1 MRRRLALGW
10 LQVNDEDPSQI
21 LLGVLASVV
30 SWSVREELQSLVPH
44 TDWDD
49 HGSDRNIV

>member
-1 MRRRLALGW
+1 MVTH
-10 LQVNDEDPSQI
+10 LQVNDEDASQI
-21 LLGVLASVV
+21 LLGGLGSVV
-30 SWSVREELQSLVPH
+30 SWTVREELQSLVAH